1 MTGTGGAVPL
11 IAWALLGLVA
21 IGLTAR
27 SGTRHDRATIFVVI
41 ALSGTAVL
49 SMSRF
54 VPPLFG
60 YLFGPVTAIA
70 VVAVVV
76 TVSNTAALAFG
87 DASVV
92 RLARVDVSAIV
103 AGSFSVLL
111 AGTALGTSQL
121 NQIVPERRAI
131 GISGAVDAV
140 VVPGATYAVR
150 TGGTGRTLPEA
161 EIALQI
167 ELSGADATSDI
178 FSLGLPEENSNSPL
192 FIAAMTGVRQCL
204 LDFGVGV
211 VIVDST
217 IVSVGEKFAIV
228 FLEPNERSQ
237 LSRCPEF

>member
-1 MTGTGGAVPL
+1 M
-11 IAWALLGLVA
+11 
-21 IGLTAR
+21 
-27 SGTRHDRATIFVVI
+27 
-41 ALSGTAVL
+41 
-49 SMSRF
+49 
-54 VPPLFG
+54 
-60 YLFGPVTAIA
+60 
-70 VVAVVV
+70 
-76 TVSNTAALAFG
+76 
-87 DASVV
+87 
-92 RLARVDVSAIV
+92 
-103 AGSFSVLL
+103 
-111 AGTALGTSQL
+111 
-121 NQIVPERRAI
+121 
-131 GISGAVDAV
+131 
-140 VVPGATYAVR
+140 R